1 MKEFLSIGEMS
12 ALFGLNVQTLYYYD
26 KINLF
31 KPRIRNQKNGRRQYE
46 FDQIYT
52 LATICYMR
60 KLGYSLDEIME
71 RRRTQHMN
79 NTLEFLKQRSAEL
92 HRQWQ
97 ELFSIDEA
105 IQRKIRFIEQEMAD
119 IQIHETAVRHYEARK
134 YLSIGDEEM
143 LYRHNSFYFYPTIAF
158 YQGDSKVFGAY
169 LYPDGEQLADIVG
182 ISQIREIEAGDFLCT
197 YHLGSYETVPD
208 TIRRLRASHPELTLD
223 EETINF
229 NILDQFVENDS
240 ADYITHMQIRI
251 IKQDEPDTGQ

>member
-31 KPRIRNQKNGRRQYE
+31 KPRVRNPKNGRRQYE
-46 FDQIYT
+46 FDQVYV

-71 RRRTQHMN
+71 RRSNQHMN
-79 NTLEFLKQRSAEL
+79 NTLEFLKLRSEEL
-92 HRQWQ
+92 HRQWR
-97 ELFSIDEA
+97 ELFAIDEA
-105 IQRKIRFIEQEMAD
+105 IQRKICFIEQEMKE
-119 IQIHETAVRHYEARK
+119 IRPYEIAVRRYEARK
-134 YLSIGDEEM
+134 YISIGDEQM

-169 LYPDGEQLADIVG
+169 LYPDGEEMTDIVDA
-182 ISQIREIEAGDFLCT
+182 SQIRQIEAGDFLCT
-197 YHLGSYETVPD
+197 YHLGAYETVPD

-223 EETINF
+223 EQTINF

-251 IKQDEPDTGQ
+251 IK